1 MRAIVPGGMTIG
13 EAVDAAISGAADHE
27 RGMIAAFLRAS
38 ADDLLANN
46 PGRPMFSASDIAD
59 LLEELA
65 EGVEM
70 LDHHDMN
77 DTPSE
82 TLQ

>member
-1 MRAIVPGGMTIG
+1 
-13 EAVDAAISGAADHE
+13 
-27 RGMIAAFLRAS
+27 
-38 ADDLLANN
+38 
-46 PGRPMFSASDIAD
+46 MFSASDIAD